1 MNALERLLQGNREFA
16 NPAGDVLRNRRI
28 ELAENG
34 QHPFA
39 TVVCC
44 SDSRVPPELIFGCGL
59 GDLFVIRVAGNVI
72 GEDELAS
79 ISYATHHLHTE
90 LTLILGHT
98 HCGAVGA
105 ALEGCEE
112 KELAPL
118 MDKIHCAICD
128 EHDAKEA
135 SKKNA
140 IAGAKLVRERLG
152 LSEFECMAAL
162 YDIESGQ
169 VEIL

>member
-1 MNALERLLQGNREFA
+1 
-16 NPAGDVLRNRRI
+16 
-28 ELAENG
+28 
-34 QHPFA
+34 
-39 TVVCC
+39 
-44 SDSRVPPELIFGCGL
+44 
-59 GDLFVIRVAGNVI
+59 
-72 GEDELAS
+72 
-79 ISYATHHLHTE
+79 
-90 LTLILGHT
+90 
-98 HCGAVGA
+98 
-105 ALEGCEE
+105 
-112 KELAPL
+112 